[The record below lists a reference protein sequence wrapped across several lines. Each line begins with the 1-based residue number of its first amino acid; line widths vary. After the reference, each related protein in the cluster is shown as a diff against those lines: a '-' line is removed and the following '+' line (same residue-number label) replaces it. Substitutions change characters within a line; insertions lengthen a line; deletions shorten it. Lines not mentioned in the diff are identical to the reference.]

1 MTALPISFI
10 DNVEALRQLYAQ
22 PAKGAAAKEIGHLHA
37 HFSNFIER
45 SPFVCISSMSADGR
59 ADVSPRGGEAG
70 FVHVL
75 DPTHLAI
82 PDRPGNNRL
91 DSLVNIIA
99 NPSVGLLFFV
109 PGFEDML
116 RVNGTARITTD
127 PALMARFVANGRL
140 PASVILI
147 EVNEAQ
153 THCAKA
159 IRRAGLWNPATFADR
174 RSFPTTGQILKD
186 VLAVET
192 PVEAI
197 DAMVE
202 KDARER
208 LY

>member
-1 MTALPISFI
+1 MTVPTSGFI
-10 DNVEALRQLYAQ
+10 DNVDALRQVYAL
-22 PAKGAAAKEIGHLHA
+22 PTKGAGAKEIGRLHA
-37 HFSNFIER
+37 HFCRFIER
-45 SPFVCISSMSADGR
+45 SPFACISTMSEDGR

-75 DPTHLAI
+75 DETHLAI

-99 NPSVGLLFFV
+99 NPSVGMLFFI

-116 RVNGTARITTD
+116 RVNGMARISTD
-127 PALMARFVANGRL
+127 PMLMKRFLANGRL

-147 EVNEAQ
+147 EVCKAQ

-159 IRRAGLWNPATFADR
+159 IKRAGLWNPETFADR

-186 VLAVET
+186 VLATET

-202 KDARER
+202 KDSRER